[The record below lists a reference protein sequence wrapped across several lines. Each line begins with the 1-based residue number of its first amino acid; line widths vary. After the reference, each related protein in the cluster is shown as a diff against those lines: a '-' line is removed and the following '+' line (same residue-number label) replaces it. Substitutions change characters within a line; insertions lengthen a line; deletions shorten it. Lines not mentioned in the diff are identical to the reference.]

1 MQTLIELVQLIAS
14 ILIHNQQQQQQQQKL
29 THSNYL
35 TRNDANK
42 NMIEQNRLT
51 LCSY

>member
-14 ILIHNQQQQQQQQKL
+14 ILIHNQQQQQQKL

>member
-14 ILIHNQQQQQQQQKL
+14 ILIHNQQQQQQQKL